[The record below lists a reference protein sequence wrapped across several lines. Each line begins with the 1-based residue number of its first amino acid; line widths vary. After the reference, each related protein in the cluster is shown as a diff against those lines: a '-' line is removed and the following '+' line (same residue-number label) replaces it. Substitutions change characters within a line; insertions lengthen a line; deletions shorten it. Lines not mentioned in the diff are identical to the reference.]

1 MAVTSGRRRSLVGMN
16 KLIAVAALLV
26 AFTATAAAQ
35 PKPRPARKAAPA
47 RQAPAA
53 KKTKYFDFTGDN
65 IDGDRVLPDG
75 TTIFG
80 LKAARHGSLIKLRG
94 DFVREIV
101 KTAERL

>member
-1 MAVTSGRRRSLVGMN
+1 ML
-16 KLIAVAALLV
+16 KLIAALAIVLSLAATSV
-26 AFTATAAAQ
+26 AQ
-35 PKPRPARKAAPA
+35 PKPRPARRAIPAREAAP
-47 RQAPAA
+47 P
-53 KKTKYFDFTGDN
+53 KKVKYFDFTGDN
-65 IDGDRVLPDG
+65 IDGSRILPDG